1 LISDVVYK
9 KGNPLRYTL
18 WAILVLLLVVIGTM
32 FAKTLENNYEG
43 EPDDSTQM
51 MTEDER

>member
-1 LISDVVYK
+1 MISDVAYK

-18 WAILVLLLVVIGTM
+18 WAILALLLVAIGTM

-51 MTEDER
+51 IEDEQ